1 MVCYPYRVG
10 VGDVTE
16 TDVALRLR
24 KIEGQVR
31 GIQRM
36 VEDGRACPDLLT
48 QLMAVRA
55 AVDGFSITLLTEH
68 MDSCITGG
76 QLSTETRAALAEALR
91 LFLRL
96 GGTQVAPHGES

>member
-1 MVCYPYRVG
+1 MD
-10 VGDVTE
+10 GDIC
-16 TDVALRLR
+16 LRLR

-36 VEDGRACPDLLT
+36 VEEGRACPDLLT

-55 AVDGFSITLLTEH
+55 ALDGVSVSLLTEH
-68 MDSCITGG
+68 MDNCLADG
-76 QLSTETRAALAEALR
+76 QLTDETKAALGDAMR

-96 GGTQVAPHGES
+96 K

>member
-1 MVCYPYRVG
+1 M
-10 VGDVTE
+10 DAE
-16 TDVALRLR
+16 VALRLR

-36 VEDGRACPDLLT
+36 VEEGRACPDLLT

-55 AVDGFSITLLTEH
+55 AIDGVSVSLLTEH
-68 MDSCITGG
+68 MNSCLTGG
-76 QLSTETRAALAEALR
+76 QLTEETRGALGDALR

-96 GGTQVAPHGES
+96 K

>member
-1 MVCYPYRVG
+1 M
-10 VGDVTE
+10 DAE
-16 TDVALRLR
+16 VALRLR

-55 AVDGFSITLLTEH
+55 AIDGVSVSLLTEH
-68 MDSCITGG
+68 MDSCLAGG
-76 QLSTETRAALAEALR
+76 QLTGETRAALGDALR

-96 GGTQVAPHGES
+96 K

>member
-1 MVCYPYRVG
+1 M
-10 VGDVTE
+10 DA
-16 TDVALRLR
+16 DIALRLR

-36 VEDGRACPDLLT
+36 VEEGRGCPDLLT

-55 AVDGFSITLLTEH
+55 AVDGVSVSLLLEH
-68 MDSCITGG
+68 MDNCVASG
-76 QLSTETRAALAEALR
+76 QLSEETKAALGDALR

-96 GGTQVAPHGES
+96 K

>member
-1 MVCYPYRVG
+1 M
-10 VGDVTE
+10 D

-36 VEDGRACPDLLT
+36 IDDGRACPDLLT

-55 AVDGFSITLLTEH
+55 AIDGVSVSLLTEH
-68 MDSCITGG
+68 MDSCLSGG
-76 QLSTETRAALAEALR
+76 QLSAETKDALGDALR

-96 GGTQVAPHGES
+96 K

>member
-1 MVCYPYRVG
+1 M
-10 VGDVTE
+10 DAE
-16 TDVALRLR
+16 VALRLR

-55 AVDGFSITLLTEH
+55 AIDGVSVSLLTEH
-68 MDSCITGG
+68 MDSCLAGG
-76 QLSTETRAALAEALR
+76 QLTSETRAALGDALR

-96 GGTQVAPHGES
+96 K